1 MTGTQ
6 TDRQTDKRTHTD
18 KQINRDRLTDKM
30 TRQDKQNDRL
40 IDRQI
45 DMQTDSQTDRQT
57 DKQTNKQTNKQSDR
71 EALGFLVQNIKAKFG
86 IDKLCTL
93 AAALREGSRHNSL
106 AKSVLTALRT
116 SSGLLR
122 YFSSK
127 YKAAA
132 VIGGTS

>member
-1 MTGTQ
+1 
-6 TDRQTDKRTHTD
+6 
-18 KQINRDRLTDKM
+18 M
-30 TRQDKQNDRL
+30 TRQDRQNDRL

-45 DMQTDSQTDRQT
+45 DMKTDSQTDRQI
-57 DKQTNKQTNKQSDR
+57 DRQSDR